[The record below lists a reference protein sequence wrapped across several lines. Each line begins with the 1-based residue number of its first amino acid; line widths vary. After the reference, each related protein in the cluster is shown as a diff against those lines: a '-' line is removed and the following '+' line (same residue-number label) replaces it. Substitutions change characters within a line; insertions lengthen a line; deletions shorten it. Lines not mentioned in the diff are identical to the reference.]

1 MKNTKNTKNTLIG
14 CLCALSCEMLFGFS
28 YLFTKNATAS
38 ASAFAL
44 MGWRFLIAIIVMGIC
59 SATGLMKIELRGKS
73 LKPLLTVA
81 LLSPVIY
88 FIGETFGI
96 SLTTAS
102 ESGAFLACIPV
113 ASVVASTLI
122 LKKKPTKQQ
131 FTGILVTL
139 AGVLI
144 TVFAVGGSTSFS
156 AGGYAMLTIAVIA
169 YALYSVLVEKA
180 ADYSGAEVTF
190 VMLTVGAVVFITA
203 AIIEA
208 LKSGTLS
215 TLVALPFRSTGFLIA
230 VLYQGIGCSVLAFFL
245 SNVAISKIGVNRTS
259 SFIGVAT
266 VVSIIAGVLI
276 LHEKFSVI
284 QTVGAAIIIAGVYIA
299 NINLGALGKN

>member
-1 MKNTKNTKNTLIG
+1 METRRENSVLIG
-14 CLCALSCEMLFGFS
+14 CLCALGCEMLFGFS
-28 YLFTKNATAS
+28 YLFTKNATSS

-44 MGWRFLIAIIVMGIC
+44 MGWRFLIAIIIMGIC
-59 SATGLMKIELRGKS
+59 AATGLMKIELRGKS

-113 ASVVASTLI
+113 ASVVASTMI

-131 FTGILVTL
+131 TIGILVTL

-144 TVFAVGGSTSFS
+144 TVFAVGNSTSFS
-156 AGGYAMLTIAVIA
+156 GLGYAMLTIAVIA
-169 YALYSVLVEKA
+169 YALYSVFVEKA
-180 ADYSGAEVTF
+180 ANYTGAEITF
-190 VMLTVGAVVFITA
+190 VMLAAGAVVFSIA

-208 LKSGTLS
+208 FVTGTMS
-215 TLVALPFRSTGFLIA
+215 TLVTLPFRDTGFLTA
-230 VLYQGIGCSVLAFFL
+230 VLYQGVGCSVLAFFL

-259 SFIGVAT
+259 SFIGAAT
-266 VVSIIAGVLI
+266 VVSIIAGILI
-276 LHEKFSVI
+276 LHEQFSFI
-284 QTVGAAIIIAGVYIA
+284 QMIGAVVIIAGVYIA
-299 NINLGALGKN
+299 NARVNLNDDV